1 MTEIDQIRKRVEKI
15 FLALR
20 NATNYSEAKDALDV
34 LKSREV
40 ITDGEF
46 RLSIANHDLQNY
58 VNAFH

>member
-1 MTEIDQIRKRVEKI
+1 MTEIDQILKRVEKI
-15 FLALR
+15 FLALQ
-20 NATNYSEAKDALDV
+20 NQNYSEAKDALDV